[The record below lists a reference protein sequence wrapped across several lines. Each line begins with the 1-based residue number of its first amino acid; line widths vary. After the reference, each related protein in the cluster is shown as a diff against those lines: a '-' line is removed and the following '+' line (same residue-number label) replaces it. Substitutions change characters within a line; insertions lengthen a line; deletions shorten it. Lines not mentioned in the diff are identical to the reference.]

1 MICVYAKFTVKPDQI
16 EAFVKKAVELVIRT
30 KSEPGCVSYEL
41 CQDQKN
47 RNVFAMIEKWADDA
61 ALQTHLKSK
70 GFNAMLPGITALCE
84 RDVEI
89 TPHEMIY

>member
-1 MICVYAKFTVKPDQI
+1 MICVYAKFTVKPDQM

-41 CQDQKN
+41 CRDKEKG
-47 RNVFAMIEKWADDA
+47 NVFAMVEKWADDA
-61 ALQTHLKSK
+61 ALQTHLHSQ

-84 RDVEI
+84 KEVEI
-89 TPHEMIY
+89 TPHEVIY

>member
-41 CQDQKN
+41 CQDREQKH
-47 RNVFAMIEKWADDA
+47 VFAMVEKWADDA
-61 ALQTHLKSK
+61 ALQTHLRSE
-70 GFNAMLPGITALCE
+70 GFNAMLPGIKALCSE
-84 RDVEI
+84 EVQI
-89 TPHEMIY
+89 TPHEVIY